1 MTIEGP
7 RVLDKSLA
15 GALCSND
22 SEDPP
27 STTSSISGT
36 NWERLNN
43 ITFANRTYFDLSGY
57 TMDDLSVFFQRIEV
71 QEEFGIYGLLQG
83 WVIDIVSTEYIS
95 DLDIINAHIS
105 SATSLNDLPG
115 FPRSTFNQEQII
127 YARNRTYVTSTTWGG
142 IGEFSQT
149 MWGTGAAST
158 VDKLHVTRIIYTDV
172 NTPPNTSI
180 ILPPCTYVVGI
191 IVAKEKELTY
201 LMRQKRSYELA
212 TGP

>member
-1 MTIEGP
+1 MS
-7 RVLDKSLA
+7 KSLD
-15 GALCSND
+15 GAYCRND

-27 STTSSISGT
+27 STISSITGT
-36 NWERLNN
+36 NWERLDN

-57 TMDDLSVFFQRIEV
+57 NMDDLSVFFQSVDI
-71 QEEFGIYGLLQG
+71 QEEFGIYGLLQS
-83 WVIDIVSTEYIS
+83 WVIDIISTEYIS
-95 DLDIINAHIS
+95 DLDIINAHINNALS
-105 SATSLNDLPG
+105 PDDLPG
-115 FPRSTFNQEQII
+115 FPKSTFNQEQII
-127 YARNRTYVTSTTWGG
+127 YARNRTYVTSTIWGG
-142 IGEFSQT
+142 IGIFDTT

-172 NTPPNTSI
+172 NVPPTQAI
-180 ILPPCTYVVGI
+180 FLPPCTYVVGI